1 VAQLIKVPKC
11 VHFRYREL
19 LCDVYLT
26 YPLKAGLKERKQ
38 QTVRPISPPF
48 DSEMDDEVSAFDE
61 SNPVPAS
68 PSRTRSPD
76 DTSTR
81 RQSDDH
87 AMEIA
92 ECIVYNTMRS
102 CARAFRAFASYDLQ
116 KCVDE
121 LEGLDAVQ
129 QRTPWVMALVGRAE
143 YEKGDYA
150 AVRRLTSSTH
160 PLLTCQKSR
169 RAFESLRDLDPYRIL
184 DMEVYSTL
192 LWHTEKH
199 IDLSF
204 LAQELLSIEPRS
216 PQTWIAIGNCFS
228 LQKDKKQALTC
239 FGRATQ
245 LDPGCAYAYTL
256 AGHELVDTRIDQAIN
271 YFQSGIRADPRH
283 YNAWCV
289 TSPSTE
295 EIGSCYAF
303 RYGLGTCYLRMN
315 KVRMAEYHYRKAAEI
330 HPTNAILIGC
340 IGLVS

>member
-1 VAQLIKVPKC
+1 
-11 VHFRYREL
+11 
-19 LCDVYLT
+19 
-26 YPLKAGLKERKQ
+26 
-38 QTVRPISPPF
+38 
-48 DSEMDDEVSAFDE
+48 MDDEGSAFDE
-61 SNPVPAS
+61 TNPTPVS
-68 PSRTRSPD
+68 PSRTRSPED
-76 DTSTR
+76 ASTR
-81 RQSDDH
+81 SQPEDH
-87 AMEIA
+87 MMEIA

-116 KCVDE
+116 KCLDE

-150 AVRRLTSSTH
+150 AVRWFRVL
-160 PLLTCQKSR
+160 PPSR
-169 RAFESLRDLDPYRIL
+169 SDLRHRKAKRAFESLRDLDPYRIL

-192 LWHTEKH
+192 LWHTEKN

-245 LDPGCAYAYTL
+245 LDPSCAYAYTL

-283 YNAWCV
+283 YNAWFV
-289 TSPSTE
+289 ASH
-295 EIGSCYAF
+295 YM
-303 RYGLGTCYLRMN
+303 LTCSY
-315 KVRMAEYHYRKAAEI
+315 VI
-330 HPTNAILIGC
+330 HSGMGWAHAI
-340 IGLVS
+340 

>member
-1 VAQLIKVPKC
+1 
-11 VHFRYREL
+11 
-19 LCDVYLT
+19 
-26 YPLKAGLKERKQ
+26 
-38 QTVRPISPPF
+38 
-48 DSEMDDEVSAFDE
+48 
-61 SNPVPAS
+61 
-68 PSRTRSPD
+68 
-76 DTSTR
+76 
-81 RQSDDH
+81 
-87 AMEIA
+87 MEIA

-116 KCVDE
+116 KCLDE

-150 AVRRLTSSTH
+150 AVRWFTFSTH
-160 PLLTCQKSR
+160 LFLTCRKSR

-283 YNAWCV
+283 YNAWYV
-289 TSPSTE
+289 TSHPTE
-295 EIGSCYAF
+295 
-303 RYGLGTCYLRMN
+303 RRLTHVVHLGTGW
-315 KVRMAEYHYRKAAEI
+315 VRVI
-330 HPTNAILIGC
+330 
-340 IGLVS
+340 

>member
-1 VAQLIKVPKC
+1 
-11 VHFRYREL
+11 
-19 LCDVYLT
+19 
-26 YPLKAGLKERKQ
+26 
-38 QTVRPISPPF
+38 
-48 DSEMDDEVSAFDE
+48 
-61 SNPVPAS
+61 
-68 PSRTRSPD
+68 
-76 DTSTR
+76 
-81 RQSDDH
+81 
-87 AMEIA
+87 
-92 ECIVYNTMRS
+92 
-102 CARAFRAFASYDLQ
+102 
-116 KCVDE
+116 
-121 LEGLDAVQ
+121 
-129 QRTPWVMALVGRAE
+129 
-143 YEKGDYA
+143 
-150 AVRRLTSSTH
+150 
-160 PLLTCQKSR
+160 
-169 RAFESLRDLDPYRIL
+169 
-184 DMEVYSTL
+184 MEVYSTL

-289 TSPSTE
+289 VSLHGKE
-295 EIGSCYAF
+295 AYLYDAF

>member
-1 VAQLIKVPKC
+1 MIC
-11 VHFRYREL
+11 VLH
-19 LCDVYLT
+19 
-26 YPLKAGLKERKQ
+26 
-38 QTVRPISPPF
+38 
-48 DSEMDDEVSAFDE
+48 
-61 SNPVPAS
+61 
-68 PSRTRSPD
+68 PSL
-76 DTSTR
+76 
-81 RQSDDH
+81 SD
-87 AMEIA
+87 A
-92 ECIVYNTMRS
+92 
-102 CARAFRAFASYDLQ
+102 
-116 KCVDE
+116 
-121 LEGLDAVQ
+121 
-129 QRTPWVMALVGRAE
+129 P
-143 YEKGDYA
+143 
-150 AVRRLTSSTH
+150 
-160 PLLTCQKSR
+160 KSR

-289 TSPSTE
+289 ILHHTE
-295 EIGSCYAF
+295 RILTHATHSGM
-303 RYGLGTCYLRMN
+303 GW
-315 KVRMAEYHYRKAAEI
+315 VH
-330 HPTNAILIGC
+330 AI
-340 IGLVS
+340 